1 MQPVEPFP
9 VTRAAWRVSTALFK
23 VASQVFLFV
32 LRVFFLLPWP
42 LKLFLIVLA
51 CVWRPFRGL

>member
-9 VTRAAWRVSTALFK
+9 VTRTVWRLSTVFFK
-23 VASQVFLFV
+23 AASQVFLFA

-42 LKLFLIVLA
+42 FKLAVIVFA
-51 CVWRPFRGL
+51 CIWQPLRGV

>member
-9 VTRAAWRVSTALFK
+9 VTRAAWRLSAVIFK
-23 VASQVFLFV
+23 AASQVFLFI

-42 LKLFLIVLA
+42 LKLAVIVFA
-51 CVWRPFRGL
+51 CIWQPFRGV